1 MRSNDRRAR
10 APIAL
15 LSAIAAIAVGLVA
28 AGPAL
33 AADPVQPP
41 LTWTGQGTVDGDGQ
55 VLNTTICDREQHA
68 GSCSGT

>member
-33 AADPVQPP
+33 AAGDPVQPP

-55 VLNTTICDREQHA
+55 VLNTTICE
-68 GSCSGT
+68 

>member
-28 AGPAL
+28 AGPAMS
-33 AADPVQPP
+33 AETPPVI
-41 LTWTGQGTVDGDGQ
+41 WSGQGTS
-55 VLNTTICDREQHA
+55 NR
-68 GSCSGT
+68 